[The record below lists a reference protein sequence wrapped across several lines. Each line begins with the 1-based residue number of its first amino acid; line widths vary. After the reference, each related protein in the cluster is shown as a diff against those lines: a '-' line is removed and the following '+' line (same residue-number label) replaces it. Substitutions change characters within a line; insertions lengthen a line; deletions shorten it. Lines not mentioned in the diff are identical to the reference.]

1 MVTWFFF
8 SLVHKRVLW
17 GQEPEERRKEDAPS
31 LTLNETVFYFALGF
45 FSLFCLLHC
54 RLSKRVHL
62 SLSCIAHVCS
72 HSTLCF
78 EKNLNSFSLFSF
90 VCVLLA
96 CVYAHAWCLWR
107 SEEGIRSQKL
117 QLLMLCTTL

>member
-1 MVTWFFF
+1 MHSLQNGDVFFF

-17 GQEPEERRKEDAPS
+17 GQEPEEMQKEDTPS
-31 LTLNETVFYFALGF
+31 LNLNETVFYFTLGF

-62 SLSCIAHVCS
+62 SLSCIAHVNS

-78 EKNLNSFSLFSF
+78 EKNLNSVS
-90 VCVLLA
+90 
-96 CVYAHAWCLWR
+96 
-107 SEEGIRSQKL
+107 
-117 QLLMLCTTL
+117 